1 MEETKLTI
9 RVRRDWIE
17 GAKQYARQNNTTLTR
32 LVSEYLRRLSN
43 QSDFLA
49 DAPIVQSLAGT
60 LSQEVSLRDYKE
72 YLEKK
77 YGG

>member
-17 GAKQYARQNNTTLTR
+17 GAKQYASQNFTTLTR

-43 QSDFLA
+43 QSNFLV
-49 DAPIVQSLAGT
+49 DAPIIQSLAGS

-77 YGG
+77 HGS

>member
-17 GAKQYARQNNTTLTR
+17 GAKLYASQNNTTLTR

-43 QSDFLA
+43 QSNFLE

-60 LSQEVSLRDYKE
+60 LSQEVSLQDYKE